1 MSVDSYRI
9 RLQTQQRRLC
19 SKDVTWNVLHLRM
32 SSWNITRSKMSFVY
46 LNLKNQF
53 HCQAP
58 VWEQIIKKIFE
69 AKMFNLNK
77 VLIQPTLQRCTDT
90 FTAWNNEQV
99 SLVLLQSVTD
109 CKYKVII
116 HLFVYDSISLL
127 QYHWNQALKPV
138 AK

>member
-1 MSVDSYRI
+1 
-9 RLQTQQRRLC
+9 
-19 SKDVTWNVLHLRM
+19 
-32 SSWNITRSKMSFVY
+32 
-46 LNLKNQF
+46 
-53 HCQAP
+53 
-58 VWEQIIKKIFE
+58 
-69 AKMFNLNK
+69 MFNLNK

-127 QYHWNQALKPV
+127 QQYH
-138 AK
+138 